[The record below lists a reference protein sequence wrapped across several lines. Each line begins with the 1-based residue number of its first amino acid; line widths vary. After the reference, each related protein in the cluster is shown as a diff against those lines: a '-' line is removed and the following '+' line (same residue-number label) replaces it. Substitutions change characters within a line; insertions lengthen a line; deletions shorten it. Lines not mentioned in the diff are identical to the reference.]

1 MTDRKFNAI
10 LAKNII
16 AREVIKEEMNAKR
29 IISCLKDIEDYLGEG
44 NQPSVEDIVENNTKN

>member
-16 AREVIKEEMNAKR
+16 AREVIKEEMNVKR